1 MSHPTVCS
9 IHDDNSG
16 LSVKW
21 SVTHQHVIIMDR
33 KIQPLKLTSN
43 KQISRIQRTVG
54 FILLYKWGGQFS
66 NEFGHISTN
75 YDQDPKNVSTFLQCL
90 RYASCD
96 IVPLGLSLSMKGHN
110 PMFMELHGQVI

>member
-43 KQISRIQRTVG
+43 KQISRIQKKSG
-54 FILLYKWGGQFS
+54 I
-66 NEFGHISTN
+66 NSTLHMGAGN
-75 YDQDPKNVSTFLQCL
+75 FRMNLVTLVPTMIKTQKIFQNVNS
-90 RYASCD
+90 
-96 IVPLGLSLSMKGHN
+96 V
-110 PMFMELHGQVI
+110 

>member
-43 KQISRIQRTVG
+43 KQISRIQ
-54 FILLYKWGGQFS
+54 K
-66 NEFGHISTN
+66 
-75 YDQDPKNVSTFLQCL
+75 KNMGAGNFRMNLVTL
-90 RYASCD
+90 
-96 IVPLGLSLSMKGHN
+96 VPTMTKTQK
-110 PMFMELHGQVI
+110 MFQHFYSV